1 MQKPQYH
8 ILVCNSFRATGAP
21 QGVCNKKGAMSLM
34 QYLQEGINDRG
45 IDGVTISLTNC
56 LNVCDRGPV
65 MVIYPQN
72 SWYGQITEERID
84 GILDALETGS
94 VATEFLLT

>member
-1 MQKPQYH
+1 MQKPVYH

-21 QGVCNKKGAMSLM
+21 QGVCNKKGALPLL
-34 QYLQEGINDRG
+34 QYLQEGVSDRG
-45 IDGVTISLTNC
+45 IEGVTISLTNC

-72 SWYGQITEERID
+72 YWYGQITEDRID
-84 GILDALETGS
+84 AILDALANGAP
-94 VATEFLLT
+94 VTEFLLT